1 MYAVGSLNAQ
11 IRTMSLIR
19 RWLIMTVLAFS
30 GGIIFL
36 LPFLRE
42 VYYKPMMDALALTN
56 TELSVLMSVFG
67 FVSMLAYF
75 PGGWLADR
83 VSPRYLI
90 SGSLLATG
98 AGGLWFATFPSYE
111 ISVAIH
117 GFWGLSI
124 TLLFWGAM
132 IRVTRNWAPPDQQ
145 GRAFG
150 ILEMLRGI
158 GEILPHVAL
167 LAVFAWLG
175 SSDQALSVVI
185 LQLSLVIIFLG
196 VVSWFVIEDVH
207 RADVQEKHEP
217 IGIRDVLAVLKLPVI
232 WLISVVVMAAYCA
245 YWGSFYFTPYAT
257 DVFLTTAAVAGVIS
271 IGRQVTKLFAAPIAG
286 FIADRFGI
294 AATVAVLFLML
305 VASFTGFAF
314 LPGDPAFF
322 QLMLVNVA
330 VAGIAIF
337 ALRGIYFAL
346 LEEGGVPLAVTGTAG
361 GIVSAVGFT
370 PDVFMPLLGGVLLDA
385 YPGVEG
391 YRYFYLSVAGICVVG
406 FTAALIIARRYVRST
421 SDAPAT

>member
-1 MYAVGSLNAQ
+1 MTL
-11 IRTMSLIR
+11 LR
-19 RWLIMTVLAFS
+19 RWLIMFVLAFS

-42 VYYKPMMDALALTN
+42 VYYRPMADALQLSN
-56 TELSVLMSVFG
+56 TELSVLMSTFG
-67 FVSMLAYF
+67 FTSMLAYF

-83 VSPRYLI
+83 LSPRKLI
-90 SGSLLATG
+90 SVSLLTTG
-98 AGGLWFATFPSYE
+98 IGGLYFATFPSYAVS
-111 ISVAIH
+111 IAIH
-117 GFWGLSI
+117 AFWGVSI

-132 IRVTRNWAPPDQQ
+132 IRVTRNWAPPEEQ

-150 ILEMLRGI
+150 ILEALRGV
-158 GEILPHVAL
+158 GEVGPHAAL

-175 SSDQALSVVI
+175 STEQALSVVI
-185 LQLSLVIIFLG
+185 NQLSIAIIVLG
-196 VVSWFVIEDVH
+196 VVSWFVIEDVKRDAG
-207 RADVQEKHEP
+207 RAQKRVGLDDIVT
-217 IGIRDVLAVLKLPVI
+217 VLKMPVI

-257 DVFLTTAAVAGVIS
+257 DVFMTSAAIAGVIS
-271 IGRQVTKLFAAPIAG
+271 VGRQTLKFFAAVIAG
-286 FIADRFGI
+286 FVADHFGI
-294 AATVAVLFLML
+294 SVSVAVLFVVLI
-305 VASFTGFAF
+305 ASFLGFAV
-314 LPGDPAFF
+314 LPGDPSMFM
-322 QLMLVNVA
+322 LMLVNVA
-330 VAGIAIF
+330 IAGIAIF

-391 YRYFYLSVAGICVVG
+391 YRYFYLAVAGICTAGLV
-406 FTAALIIARRYVRST
+406 AALTIRARYARPPST
-421 SDAPAT
+421 DGIQS